1 MAYELR
7 VNGPDEWRVASDA
20 MSLALHTAPVT
31 DEQWRSRIPS
41 WEASH
46 SISAWD
52 DGRCVGHGSYF
63 FFDTTVPG
71 GEQLATAGVTR
82 VGVLA
87 THTRRGIL
95 TGIMRRML
103 HDAHDQQRPLAS
115 LRASEAVIYR
125 RFGFGIAGEA
135 MDYWITHARMR
146 DDIGTTGSY
155 RFVGRG
161 EVLDVVPPLYD
172 RVAHTRPGVIRRP
185 EWMWSRYLE
194 AFIDGSKARQVVL
207 HLDPDGA
214 PDGFVDVETEWPEG
228 ADTEATATVHDLWG
242 ADPEAEAALWR
253 YVFDIDLIR
262 VVTAEERPLDDLVKW
277 FLVDRRALK
286 VTSIWDEQWVRLVDV
301 HSALA
306 ARRYSSDETLTIDV
320 RDSIL
325 GHNNGRWRIAAGTVE
340 PGSADGSAELVVDVS
355 ALGAAYMGATSWIE
369 LATTPAVIDHDGPD
383 VLARADRIF
392 QQRLLP
398 RCGSFF

>member
-1 MAYELR
+1 
-7 VNGPDEWRVASDA
+7 
-20 MSLALHTAPVT
+20 
-31 DEQWRSRIPS
+31 
-41 WEASH
+41 
-46 SISAWD
+46 
-52 DGRCVGHGSYF
+52 
-63 FFDTTVPG
+63 
-71 GEQLATAGVTR
+71 
-82 VGVLA
+82 
-87 THTRRGIL
+87 
-95 TGIMRRML
+95 
-103 HDAHDQQRPLAS
+103 
-115 LRASEAVIYR
+115 
-125 RFGFGIAGEA
+125 
-135 MDYWITHARMR
+135 
-146 DDIGTTGSY
+146 
-155 RFVGRG
+155 
-161 EVLDVVPPLYD
+161 
-172 RVAHTRPGVIRRP
+172 
-185 EWMWSRYLE
+185 MWSRYLE

-214 PDGFVDVETEWPEG
+214 PDGYVDVETEWPEG
-228 ADTEATATVHDLWG
+228 PDAEATATVHDLWG

-262 VVTAEERPLDDLVKW
+262 VVNAEERPLDDLVKW

-286 VTSIWDEQWVRLVDV
+286 VTSVWDEQWVRLVDV

-306 ARRYSSDETLTIDV
+306 ARRYSSDETLTIEV

-340 PGSADGSAELVVDVS
+340 PGPADGSADLVVDVS

-392 QQRLLP
+392 QRRLLP